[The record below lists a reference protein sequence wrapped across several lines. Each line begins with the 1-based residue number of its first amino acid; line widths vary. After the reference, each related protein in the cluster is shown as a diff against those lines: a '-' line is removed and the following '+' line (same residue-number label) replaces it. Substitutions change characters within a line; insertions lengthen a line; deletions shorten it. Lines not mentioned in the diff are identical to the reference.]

1 MTSREPV
8 AAAANPESLGSIS
21 SSPPPESMPTT
32 GNATGGYG
40 VILAD
45 PPWSWKSWSKKG
57 EGRSASNHYDLM
69 ESSDLRSIPVAD
81 CAADDCVLFLWSL
94 SSMLGDALQLLDAW
108 DFAYKTVGF
117 VWVKQNKQSSSLFM
131 GLGYHT
137 RQNAELC
144 LLGTRGKPKR
154 MSGGV
159 HQIIMS
165 PRREHSRKPD
175 EIYTCIE
182 QLYPGPYLEMFS
194 RTSRPGWD
202 AWGNEVGR
210 WGA

>member
-1 MTSREPV
+1 MTSREVVPS
-8 AAAANPESLGSIS
+8 AANPDSWDSIS

-32 GNATGGYG
+32 GNATGVYG

-57 EGRSASNHYDLM
+57 EGRSASNHYSVM
-69 ESSDLRSIPVAD
+69 EQSDIRSLPVAD
-81 CAADDCVLFLWSL
+81 CASDDCVLFLWSL

-108 DFAYKTVGF
+108 DFTYKTVGF
-117 VWVKQNKQSSSLFM
+117 VWVKQNQQSSSLFM

-154 MSGGV
+154 ISGGV

-175 EIYTCIE
+175 EVYGRIE

-194 RTSRPGWD
+194 RTSRPGGD

-210 WGA
+210 WSA